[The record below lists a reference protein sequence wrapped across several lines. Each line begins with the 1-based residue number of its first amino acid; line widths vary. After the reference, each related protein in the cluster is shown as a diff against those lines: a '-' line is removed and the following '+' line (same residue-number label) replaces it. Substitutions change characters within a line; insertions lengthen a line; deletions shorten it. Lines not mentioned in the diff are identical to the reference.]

1 MAPIVSVR
9 TDQAGS
15 VVACLAAMWSCV
27 SAQSWLHIVI
37 SVSELENQDQK
48 HRQGIWWQMV
58 LTDQVFQTFQG
69 YKVTVMFGP
78 QTTDQIFKII
88 FG

>member
-1 MAPIVSVR
+1 MLE
-9 TDQAGS
+9 QARPGS
-15 VVACLAAMWSCV
+15 VVACLAAMRSCV

-37 SVSELENQDQK
+37 SVSEFKDQDQK
-48 HRQGIWWQMV
+48 HRQGIWWQVV
-58 LTDQVFQTFQG
+58 LIGQGFQTFQG

-88 FG
+88 LG